1 MRGREQHL
9 GAGSAGLEFIL
20 KINYQPF
27 KIDRKWQRMQIGI
40 SQKKK
45 NKNVASKHSTRGST
59 SVVIKEM

>member
-9 GAGSAGLEFIL
+9 GAGSAVLEFIL

-40 SQKKK
+40 SQKK

>member
-9 GAGSAGLEFIL
+9 GAGSAVLEFIL

-45 NKNVASKHSTRGST
+45 
-59 SVVIKEM
+59 IKTWPVNIRLEAQLLS